1 VRGAWKWDEDALI
14 IEQKSRGMTWSSIA
28 ERLPGRIGEHIRDR
42 YVNFLDPKLKK
53 TPWTKEEDSILFQE
67 QRRLGNRW
75 TEIAKLVPGRSENTV
90 KNRWHNAKMT
100 QRRSLRKH
108 AAERSRQEQSKRAR
122 RHYESP
128 ADKVETLDQDP
139 DVFGL

>member
-1 VRGAWKWDEDALI
+1 
-14 IEQKSRGMTWSSIA
+14 MTWSSIA

-53 TPWTKEEDSILFQE
+53 TPWTKEEDNILFQE
-67 QRRLGNRW
+67 QCRLGNRW
-75 TEIAKLVPGRSENTV
+75 TQIAKLIPGRSENAV

-100 QRRSLRKH
+100 QRRRLRKH
-108 AAERSRQEQSKRAR
+108 AAERSLQEQSKRAR

-139 DVFGL
+139 DVFDV